1 VSLAEC
7 IASLLYRYVGI
18 AGRRHAESMAVRAI
32 CSFEVIEQAAKPT
45 VVELVVRQCMSPVT
59 SKSM

>member
-1 VSLAEC
+1 
-7 IASLLYRYVGI
+7 
-18 AGRRHAESMAVRAI
+18 MAVRAI